1 MSQSPRPP
9 IRLEVAAGQIALIDR
24 SRGDTLRY
32 ARAGDTVVVDVL
44 VNSGKGRPLTG
55 VEFYLRFDPAFLSP
69 VDADTS
75 APGLQSVRSEGLI
88 RRAEG
93 ITNTFNVGDPTRYRG
108 IHYAEGLLTGSTT
121 ADSGRA
127 ASVAFRMLQA
137 IPPGGDVTVSV
148 ERDTLI
154 FRSSYQVQTAAGLTF
169 PLRPRNALHLTALP
183 PVLNLPASLTVR
195 ADSALTLDLT
205 PLATDPEFGGSLR
218 WAVTAR
224 DSGVAVTVDDS
235 MRTARIAPRRG
246 FSGATVLTF
255 IATNPA
261 GFSTKGEVALH
272 VQPPNRPPVISS
284 QFPTEVRL
292 VNGRSEPLPLLLL
305 VSDPEV
311 VAFLL
316 RWSFTGQQVVTP
328 AVDINAVLTF
338 TAPASW
344 AGQERVTLTARDP
357 EGASASVAFTVIA
370 DRRAGDFDGNGAVN
384 FDDFFAFAGAFG
396 TAQGQAGFDA
406 RFDMDGNGRVEFND
420 FFVFAEVFGHT
431 TR

>member
-1 MSQSPRPP
+1 MALRKDRGRSLAPPLLYALVSLLWAGQGVSQSPRPP

-75 APGLQSVRSEGLI
+75 APGLQPVRSEGLI

-169 PLRPRNALHLTALP
+169 PLRPRNALHITALP

-235 MRTARIAPRRG
+235 MRTGPDRAAPGVLRGHGPDLHRHESRRFFNEG
-246 FSGATVLTF
+246 GGGASRSASQSSACDLLPVSDRG
-255 IATNPA
+255 PA
-261 GFSTKGEVALH
+261 GEWEVGTHLSPPPGERSRGRRLPPAVEFHRPAGRHAGGGHQRCSDFYCACVVGRPGAGDADGAGPGRGLGLGRLH
-272 VQPPNRPPVISS
+272 GHRGPA
-284 QFPTEVRL
+284 
-292 VNGRSEPLPLLLL
+292 GRGLRREWGRELRR
-305 VSDPEV
+305 
-311 VAFLL
+311 LL
-316 RWSFTGQQVVTP
+316 RVCGG
-328 AVDINAVLTF
+328 L
-338 TAPASW
+338 
-344 AGQERVTLTARDP
+344 RD
-357 EGASASVAFTVIA
+357 
-370 DRRAGDFDGNGAVN
+370 RAGSGGI
-384 FDDFFAFAGAFG
+384 
-396 TAQGQAGFDA
+396 
-406 RFDMDGNGRVEFND
+406 
-420 FFVFAEVFGHT
+420 
-431 TR
+431 